1 MPTLSQ
7 NRDLP
12 AAITQLK
19 LCYALRY
26 CGPLGVGIAFDKS
39 DDENLYV
46 YDDRSLGYSDWTNVA
61 PAEFLST
68 TFHAQNPNRNTLVLL
83 PLDGRIITGEHF
95 IRGGIC
101 DCALLTDKELSFI
114 EFKTN
119 VASNLDKTI
128 LEHAEKAIDQ
138 LGHTYDG
145 IINPE
150 CQKVGI
156 DITLKVSIDFYVVFD
171 NDLSVTGVRADFQ
184 DLQNEFLQ
192 EKHYPLYFQNTKQ
205 FA

>member
-46 YDDRSLGYSDWTNVA
+46 YDDGSLGYSDWTNVA

-68 TFHAQNPNRNTLVLL
+68 TFHAQNSNRNTLVLL

-101 DCALLTDKELSFI
+101 DCALLTDKEL
-114 EFKTN
+114 T
-119 VASNLDKTI
+119 
-128 LEHAEKAIDQ
+128 Q
-138 LGHTYDG
+138 
-145 IINPE
+145 
-150 CQKVGI
+150 
-156 DITLKVSIDFYVVFD
+156 VS
-171 NDLSVTGVRADFQ
+171 DLAFR
-184 DLQNEFLQ
+184 
-192 EKHYPLYFQNTKQ
+192 
-205 FA
+205 